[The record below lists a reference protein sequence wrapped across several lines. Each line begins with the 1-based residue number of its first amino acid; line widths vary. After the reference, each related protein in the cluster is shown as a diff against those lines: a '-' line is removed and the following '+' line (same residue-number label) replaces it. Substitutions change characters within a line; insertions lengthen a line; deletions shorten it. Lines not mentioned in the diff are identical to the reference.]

1 MKEQRTLILLNGHLV
16 TIDEYREWIKDQQ
29 RQLLARTLCRLS
41 EINLHPFSSF
51 QLSKVNVAMAI
62 INLAPSSLDEIIER
76 INHERVRDGFAPVN
90 HVFYPVNRGFSVD
103 ENLLRITR
111 NTLSSLIVD
120 LPQVGTNAIGHV
132 QVKRISM
139 PTKGET
145 LEDYLNRIDNILK
158 DLDDHAKFVEL

>member
-1 MKEQRTLILLNGHLV
+1 
-16 TIDEYREWIKDQQ
+16 
-29 RQLLARTLCRLS
+29 
-41 EINLHPFSSF
+41 
-51 QLSKVNVAMAI
+51 MAI

-76 INHERVRDGFAPVN
+76 INHERVRDGFTPVN

-120 LPQVGTNAIGHV
+120 LPQVGTNAIGHI